1 MPVYRDNKTKT
12 WYFRTYANDVYGNRK
27 QYERHGFATKKEA
40 QKAET
45 DFKVLDPN
53 DISNMKFID
62 LWEAY
67 RDYKQLQLKNSHSE
81 LLKVDLETIYCRIL
95 KIINLIR

>member
-67 RDYKQLQLKNSHSE
+67 RDYNMLG
-81 LLKVDLETIYCRIL
+81 TGG
-95 KIINLIR
+95 